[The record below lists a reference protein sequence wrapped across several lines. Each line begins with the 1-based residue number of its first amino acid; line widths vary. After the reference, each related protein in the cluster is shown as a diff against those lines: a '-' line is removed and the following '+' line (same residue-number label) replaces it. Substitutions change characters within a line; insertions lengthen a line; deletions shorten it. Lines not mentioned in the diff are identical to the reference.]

1 MLKTKTDVLT
11 SLNCLKRI
19 LIDRATGMPADDN
32 EYKTLRLKLI
42 GNRVLLAL
50 SPDYLRDCRDLS
62 DFWSF
67 IKEASPT
74 YAGRRTLIR
83 KSLTALFEH
92 AEIQLKNESPLKAP
106 LGITPDYIIE
116 EWEKALDRKTPDPR
130 GAITSSRTL
139 LEATC
144 KHILTKHGIDYQ
156 EDEELPKL
164 YGMCAKKLSLHPS
177 QHSKNEFQEILS
189 GCFSVVKGMGSMRN
203 KLGDAHASKIASPKP
218 LPRHSA
224 FAVNISCSL
233 AMFLLETDIS
243 LSEKSGT
250 SRG

>member
-1 MLKTKTDVLT
+1 MDILT
-11 SLNCLKRI
+11 TLTCLKQI
-19 LIDRATGMPADDN
+19 LVDQATGMPADDN
-32 EYKTLRLKLI
+32 EYKTLRMKFI
-42 GNRVLLAL
+42 GNKRLLAL
-50 SPDYLRDCRDLS
+50 SPKYLRDSRDLN

-67 IKEASPT
+67 IKTASPS
-74 YAGRRTLIR
+74 YEGRRALIR

-92 AEIQLKNESPLKAP
+92 AEIQLQNESPLKAP
-106 LGITPDYIIE
+106 LGITPDYVVD
-116 EWEKALDRKTPDPR
+116 EWEKAMDRKIPDPR
-130 GAITSSRTL
+130 GAITSARTL

-156 EDEELPKL
+156 EDDELQKL
-164 YGMCAKKLSLHPS
+164 YGMCARKLSLHPS
-177 QHSKNEFQEILS
+177 QHSKKEFQEILS

-233 AMFLLETDIS
+233 AMFLLETEIS
-243 LSEKSGT
+243 LSDKSGT